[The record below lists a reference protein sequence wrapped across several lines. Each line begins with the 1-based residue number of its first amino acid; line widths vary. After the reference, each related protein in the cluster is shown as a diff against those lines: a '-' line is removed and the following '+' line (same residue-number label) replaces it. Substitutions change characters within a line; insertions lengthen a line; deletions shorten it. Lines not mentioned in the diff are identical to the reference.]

1 MGIFSFLSGKKEEQN
16 DGAPDLQVRSPV
28 TPDAASGH
36 EGAVAEAGVELR
48 PADAVAPPGP
58 PDTADTGSEVPGPD
72 SPFHPPEAWNVE
84 ALKAPKPEAVGEKP
98 TLGPVDPAVTAELQP
113 KIVEALKTV
122 YDPEIPVDIYE
133 LGLIYGIDADAERR
147 VLVNMTLTS
156 PACPSAQQIPSEVR
170 YKVKAV
176 PGVTDA
182 WVEIVWEPPWDK
194 DRMSEAAK
202 MQLGF
207 F

>member
-1 MGIFSFLSGKKEEQN
+1 MGIFSFLTRDKGDDGK
-16 DGAPDLQVRSPV
+16 
-28 TPDAASGH
+28 AAKD
-36 EGAVAEAGVELR
+36 EPRAAVA
-48 PADAVAPPGP
+48 ADVPAPPP
-58 PDTADTGSEVPGPD
+58 PVPFDDPPLDTAALTAP
-72 SPFHPPEAWNVE
+72 PPEKSGDVPEIGPMDPVQTA
-84 ALKAPKPEAVGEKP
+84 ALQ
-98 TLGPVDPAVTAELQP
+98 GPIIEV
-113 KIVEALKTV
+113 IKTV

-133 LGLIYGIDADAERR
+133 LGLIYEVIVDAERR
-147 VLVNMTLTS
+147 VLVKMTLTS

-194 DRMSEAAK
+194 ERMSEAAK
-202 MQLGF
+202 LSLGF

>member
-1 MGIFSFLSGKKEEQN
+1 VGIFSFLTGNKYADGSETGFIEETKPPAAPQGPEPGAEHPAPSS
-16 DGAPDLQVRSPV
+16 DVSPEGFDTSSLTEPSGAP
-28 TPDAASGH
+28 
-36 EGAVAEAGVELR
+36 
-48 PADAVAPPGP
+48 AD
-58 PDTADTGSEVPGPD
+58 
-72 SPFHPPEAWNVE
+72 
-84 ALKAPKPEAVGEKP
+84 KP
-98 TLGPVDPAVTAELQP
+98 TVGPSDPANTAELQS

-133 LGLIYGIDADAERR
+133 LGLIYEIIVDAEKR

-182 WVEIVWEPPWDK
+182 WVEIVWEPPWGK
-194 DRMSEAAK
+194 ERMSEAAK
-202 MQLGF
+202 LALGF

>member
-1 MGIFSFLSGKKEEQN
+1 MGIFSFLSRDKGGQVETAESTGASAPQ
-16 DGAPDLQVRSPV
+16 GAPAPQAAPSPQDTWTAGFDTSALTAPAPEPAGDNPQV
-28 TPDAASGH
+28 
-36 EGAVAEAGVELR
+36 
-48 PADAVAPPGP
+48 GP
-58 PDTADTGSEVPGPD
+58 T
-72 SPFHPPEAWNVE
+72 
-84 ALKAPKPEAVGEKP
+84 
-98 TLGPVDPAVTAELQP
+98 DPAKTAELQGP
-113 KIVEALKTV
+113 IIEVLKTV

-133 LGLIYGIDADAERR
+133 LGLIYEILVDADNR
-147 VLVNMTLTS
+147 VLVKMTLTS

-170 YKVKAV
+170 YKVKTV

-202 MQLGF
+202 LSLGF